1 MFARYDPQHAESS
14 LIWVSRRSV
23 GHVLV
28 YAYACLRVR
37 YDRFMNATPDPP
49 LMLGSARYEE
59 QLPSEL
65 AEEWDA
71 MDETEAANEEYEFD
85 LMQRDD

>member
-1 MFARYDPQHAESS
+1 
-14 LIWVSRRSV
+14 
-23 GHVLV
+23 
-28 YAYACLRVR
+28 
-37 YDRFMNATPDPP
+37 MNATPDPP